1 MDFNELDNYLRG
13 LPDRVLD
20 DASRIVAETATEYYK
35 ERFREKEFDGSPW
48 QPAKVPKRRGSLL
61 VDSGSLLNS
70 IRPVHVWRDGVI
82 ISAGNLKVD
91 YAKAHN
97 EGFVGNVTVP
107 AHTRRTKRGGNVSV
121 RQHSKSVDMPRR
133 QFMGESRELADRL
146 HDRIQG
152 YIDNDLK

>member
-35 ERFREKEFDGSPW
+35 ERFREKEFDGNPW
-48 QPAKVPKRRGSLL
+48 PPAKVSKRRGSLL

-70 IRPVHVWRDGVI
+70 IRPAYVARDGVI

-97 EGFVGNVTVP
+97 EGFVGNVVVP
-107 AHTRRTKRGGNVSV
+107 AHTRRTRRGENVSV
-121 RQHSKSVDMPRR
+121 RQHSRGVNIPRR
-133 QFMGESRELADRL
+133 QFMGESAELADRL
-146 HDRIQG
+146 HERIQG